1 MVRMRCREEQAPTG
15 KHMGECILSLRGWHP
30 ALAQAEL
37 SALFPQ
43 GEVKP
48 LSSPRLAGLKCSK
61 EASELQIS
69 SGIEA
74 VFMDGVNIE
83 WSNEEQVL
91 HRIAEYLE
99 QFPHDGTS
107 CAVHA
112 WKHGEGIEGCSR
124 TIIAGMIGGILS
136 LSLIHI

>member
-15 KHMGECILSLRGWHP
+15 KRMGECIVSLRGWHP

-37 SALFPQ
+37 SALFPE

-48 LSSPRLAGLKCSK
+48 LSSPRLAGLKCSRDTP
-61 EASELQIS
+61 ELQIS

-74 VFMDGVNIE
+74 VFIDGINIK
-83 WSNEEQVL
+83 WSNEELVL

-107 CAVHA
+107 
-112 WKHGEGIEGCSR
+112 
-124 TIIAGMIGGILS
+124 